1 MEGIEMIGDMVV
13 YQLLAQADFEGSLSH
28 DVVSSGSVA
37 AYSLMLAALTVLELI
52 PACGIIYV
60 FYFFL
65 TLPMRRNER
74 TRLFLD
80 LVELG
85 LKEGRAPEKAII
97 DASSSRD
104 PAPGAR
110 FHLLAAH
117 LETGMKFSDALGK
130 VPRLLPPQIIAML
143 KAGERIGDIAKV
155 LPACR
160 KLLGDGVSQVRG
172 ALNYLLVLVFVIT
185 PFTVFVPIMIG
196 VMIIPKFK
204 EVFIGMGTGQP
215 LPAFT
220 QFVFENSKTIVLF
233 QFGFIALIWLLLLA
247 YVGGPRFGELIRRVL
262 PGVPDRIL
270 FRLPWRRKRLQR
282 DFSAMLCVLLD
293 AEVPEAE
300 AVALAA
306 ESTAN
311 NLIRRRAEKVCEQLN
326 RGVKLSEAIRA
337 VDDCGELRWRISNA
351 LQRGGGFMRALA
363 GWHESLDAKAF
374 QLEQTAAQITTSAL
388 VIFNGFIVAGVVIG
402 IFLALIS
409 LINGAALW

>member
-1 MEGIEMIGDMVV
+1 MEATEMTG
-13 YQLLAQADFEGSLSH
+13 A
-28 DVVSSGSVA
+28 
-37 AYSLMLAALTVLELI
+37 MLASQFLEQSNSTAETAVSVLLLFLLSALELI
-52 PACGIIYV
+52 PACGIIYL
-60 FYFFL
+60 FYFLL
-65 TLPMRRNER
+65 TVPMRRNER
-74 TRLFLD
+74 ARLFLD
-80 LVELG
+80 LLELG
-85 LKEGRAPEKAII
+85 LKEGRAPDKAII

-117 LETGMKFSDALGK
+117 LESGMKFSDALAK

-143 KAGERIGDIAKV
+143 KAGERIGDVAKV

-172 ALNYLLVLVFVIT
+172 ALNYMLILVFVIT
-185 PFTVFVPIMIG
+185 PFTVFVPIMLGIF
-196 VMIIPKFK
+196 VIPKFK
-204 EVFIGMGTGQP
+204 EVFAGIGGGMRF
-215 LPAFT
+215 PAFT
-220 QFVFENSKTIVLF
+220 EFVLANSRTIVLF
-233 QFGFIALIWLLLLA
+233 QFGFIALIWLLMLG
-247 YVGGPRFGELIRRVL
+247 YVGGPRFGSLLRHVM

-270 FRLPWRRKRLQR
+270 FWLPWRRKRLQR
-282 DFSAMLCVLLD
+282 DFSAMLSVLLD

-300 AVALAA
+300 AVSLAA

-311 NLIRRRAEKVCEQLN
+311 DVIRHRAEKVCGQLK
-326 RGVKLSEAIRA
+326 RGVKLSEALRS

-351 LQRGGGFMRALA
+351 VQRGGGFMRALA

-388 VIFNGFIVAGVVIG
+388 VIVNGMVVAGVVIG

-409 LINGAALW
+409 LINGATLW